1 MNQTKS
7 RILQTA
13 EILFAKEGIAKTSLR
28 RITAEAGANLAA
40 VNYHF
45 GNKQNLVHEVF
56 KNRLDSLNAE
66 RIARLDK
73 ILKSKQKPELEPLL
87 EALIFPALDLSRDK
101 KRGGSRF
108 VKVMA
113 RAYAENDSDLH
124 AFLSDHYGYVIKRFA
139 AAIKQALPG
148 VKDNELRWQ
157 LDFVIGALTY
167 VMADFGEHFST
178 AAGLGLS
185 AESLACRLVQ
195 FAAAGMN
202 AFCTEKDYLPASK
215 LANIHQAHTSQKEL

>member
-1 MNQTKS
+1 MNQTKT

-13 EILFAKEGIAKTSLR
+13 EILFANEGIATTSLR

-56 KNRLDSLNAE
+56 RQ
-66 RIARLDK
+66 RLDK
-73 ILKSKQKPELEPLL
+73 LNTDRIKRLDKLLKKDRQPELESLL
-87 EALIFPALDLSRDK
+87 EALIFPALDLSRDA
-101 KRGGSRF
+101 KRGGARF

-113 RAYAENDSDLH
+113 RAYAENDAGLH
-124 AFLSDHYGYVIKRFA
+124 EFLSDHYGHVIKRFA
-139 AAIKQALPG
+139 AAIKQTLPK
-148 VKDNELRWQ
+148 VKDTELRWQ

-167 VMADFGEHFST
+167 VMADFGAHFSP
-178 AAGLGLS
+178 AGGLGLS

-195 FAAAGMN
+195 FAAAGMRSLSN
-202 AFCTEKDYLPASK
+202 GDEYMPASK
-215 LANIHQAHTSQKEL
+215 ITKEH

>member
-28 RITAEAGANLAA
+28 RITADAGANLAA

-73 ILKSKQKPELEPLL
+73 ILKSKQKPEREPLL
-87 EALIFPALDLSRDK
+87 
-101 KRGGSRF
+101 
-108 VKVMA
+108 
-113 RAYAENDSDLH
+113 
-124 AFLSDHYGYVIKRFA
+124 
-139 AAIKQALPG
+139 
-148 VKDNELRWQ
+148 
-157 LDFVIGALTY
+157 
-167 VMADFGEHFST
+167 
-178 AAGLGLS
+178 
-185 AESLACRLVQ
+185 
-195 FAAAGMN
+195 
-202 AFCTEKDYLPASK
+202 
-215 LANIHQAHTSQKEL
+215 

>member
-13 EILFAKEGIAKTSLR
+13 EILFANEGIATTSLR
-28 RITAEAGANLAA
+28 RITAQAGANLAA

-56 KNRLDSLNAE
+56 RHRLDQLNSDRINRLD
-66 RIARLDK
+66 K
-73 ILKSKQKPELEPLL
+73 LL
-87 EALIFPALDLSRDK
+87 EKDRQPDLESLLQALIFPALDLSRDV
-101 KRGGSRF
+101 KRGGARF

-113 RAYAENDSDLH
+113 RAYAENDADLH
-124 AFLSDHYGYVIKRFA
+124 AFLSDHYGHVIKRFA
-139 AAIKQALPG
+139 AAIGQSLPAVKQR
-148 VKDNELRWQ
+148 ELRWQ

-167 VMADFGEHFST
+167 VMADFGAHFS
-178 AAGLGLS
+178 ASGGLGLS

-195 FAAAGMN
+195 FAAAGM
-202 AFCTEKDYLPASK
+202 KSLSGGDDYMPAT
-215 LANIHQAHTSQKEL
+215 ARQKVH